1 MLKHTD
7 MAEVLFYHLT
17 ESTLQ
22 DALPGL
28 LERSLGRGWRISGA
42 FAMIPSW
49 RTAPTASRIPAT
61 SRCS

>member
-22 DALPGL
+22 DALPGPM
-28 LERSLGRGWRISGA
+28 RSTRISGA

-49 RTAPTASRIPAT
+49 RMAPTASRIPAT